1 VWRCGGPLTELP
13 TVPNLWSEPPEETNN
28 RDRNYDKVEKW
39 TKDGA
44 NLERARKLFVEAIK
58 H

>member
-1 VWRCGGPLTELP
+1 VPRRPLTELL
-13 TVPNLWSEPPEETNN
+13 TVPTLWSEPPEETNN